1 MLNEPDKKS
10 FEKNERK
17 VIGGNGCR
25 LNAKKVGTF
34 FFFRA
39 VEKNFPPDFFIFLP
53 LLFLHLGMCAGCSR
67 VSCRKVAFCECFVC

>member
-10 FEKNERK
+10 FEKNESFLGK

-39 VEKNFPPDFFIFLP
+39 VEKKIPPDFFYFSPTAFLISWDVCR
-53 LLFLHLGMCAGCSR
+53 LFARQLP
-67 VSCRKVAFCECFVC
+67 